1 VTNFFNFLL
10 EMWQYFWKFSKRFPW
25 SCCLGLLF
33 SPMLAF
39 CNWVT
44 NNPPQFMLLVHCK
57 KKKLPIWF
65 KILNIRQ
72 SETKI
77 YYNFNLMLTCMEYDN
92 PFYWSSII
100 INNQICIF
108 FHHVRIQKPL

>member
-1 VTNFFNFLL
+1 MAIFCHKKIFCPTYTFTLWN
-10 EMWQYFWKFSKRFPW
+10 SH
-25 SCCLGLLF
+25 SI

-44 NNPPQFMLLVHCK
+44 NNPPQFMLLIHCK
-57 KKKLPIWF
+57 IIITFHLVQ
-65 KILNIRQ
+65 NIKYKT

-77 YYNFNLMLTCMEYDN
+77 YYKFNLMLTCMEYDN